1 MTSFRLPVRV
11 YIEDTDAGGIVYYV
25 NYLKFMERARSE
37 WLRQHGFTQRS
48 LLEAGIQLVV
58 HRLECRY
65 AKPARLDDCLDVEA
79 AILDHGRC
87 RLRFVQVVRREGK
100 PLCEA
105 RVDIAC
111 LDADT
116 MKPRSWPTALAA
128 VLADPLASAQQL
140 QDAQPQARRGYP

>member
-1 MTSFRLPVRV
+1 MTPFTLPVTV

-37 WLRQHGFTQRS
+37 WLKQSGFTQRG

-65 AKPARLDDCLDVEA
+65 AKPARLDDTLLVSAEIVEHSA
-79 AILDHGRC
+79 C
-87 RLRFVQVVRREGK
+87 RLSFRQRVTGRGE

-105 RVDIAC
+105 SVDIAC
-111 LDADT
+111 VDASRLRPT
-116 MKPRSWPTALAA
+116 RWPPALAA
-128 VLADPLASAQQL
+128 VLN
-140 QDAQPQARRGYP
+140 G

>member
-1 MTSFRLPVRV
+1 MTPFQLPLRV

-37 WLRQHGFTQRS
+37 WLRHQGFTQRD

-65 AKPARLDDCLDVEA
+65 AKPARLDDELVVTAAVESQ
-79 AILDHGRC
+79 GRC
-87 RLRFVQVVRREGK
+87 RLRFTQAVQRHGE

-105 RVDIAC
+105 KVDIAC
-111 LDADT
+111 LDASRL
-116 MKPRSWPTALAA
+116 KPTPWPPALAA
-128 VLADPLASAQQL
+128 VLN
-140 QDAQPQARRGYP
+140 G

>member
-1 MTSFRLPVRV
+1 MNDFCLPLRV

-25 NYLKFMERARSE
+25 NYLKYMERARSE
-37 WLRQHGFTQRS
+37 WLRHHGFTQRE

-65 AKPARLDDCLDVEA
+65 AKPARLDDELNVSA
-79 AILDHGRC
+79 AVLSHGRC
-87 RLRFVQVVRREGK
+87 RLSFVQTVMRDGE

-111 LDADT
+111 LDAVRL
-116 MKPRSWPTALAA
+116 KPTPWPPALAA
-128 VLADPLASAQQL
+128 VLN
-140 QDAQPQARRGYP
+140 G